1 MKTRSQFY
9 NSFWK
14 HTQNKR
20 RI

>member
-9 NSFWK
+9 SSFWK